1 MNKLLNIPYIYYI
14 NLDRSIERKESIEK
28 HFYDFNIINYK
39 RIKAIDIKENQD
51 LSFLKNGLP
60 RNLKPVEAAVVY
72 SHIKAIK
79 EFLSSNNEWA
89 IICEDDVSLSF
100 SKYWSFSWND
110 FFLRIPNNANI
121 VQLAIS
127 TRGTKPFDFHLH
139 QRTFWDFNCTA
150 YLINKKQAA
159 DIINKYCIDEKID
172 LNLYIITNEY
182 DSDNENSFLQEKSAT
197 AEEVVY
203 GINKNT
209 AYSAPIFGYS
219 VSTESTIN
227 KETYD
232 QTLDSHRRAL
242 DYWTNKHKNFSID
255 EFMRF

>member
-1 MNKLLNIPYIYYI
+1 MNNLLNIPYIYYI

-28 HFYDFNIINYK
+28 HFYDFNIINYE

-60 RNLKPVEAAVVY
+60 KNLKPVQAAVIY

-79 EFLSSNNEWA
+79 KFLSSNDEWA
-89 IICEDDVSLSF
+89 IICEDDASLSF

-110 FFLRIPNNANI
+110 FFSRIPNNANI

-127 TRGTKPFDFHLH
+127 TRRTMPFDFHLH
-139 QRTFWDFNCTA
+139 QRTFWDFGCIA

-159 DIINKYCIDEKID
+159 DIINTYCIDERID
-172 LNLYIITNEY
+172 LNLYKITNEY
-182 DSDNENSFLQEKSAT
+182 DSDNANSFSQEKSAT
-197 AEEVVY
+197 PEEVVY

-209 AYSAPIFGYS
+209 VYSVSIFGYDTS
-219 VSTESTIN
+219 DASLIDQ
-227 KETYD
+227 ETDD
-232 QTLDSHRRAL
+232 QTLDSHYRAL